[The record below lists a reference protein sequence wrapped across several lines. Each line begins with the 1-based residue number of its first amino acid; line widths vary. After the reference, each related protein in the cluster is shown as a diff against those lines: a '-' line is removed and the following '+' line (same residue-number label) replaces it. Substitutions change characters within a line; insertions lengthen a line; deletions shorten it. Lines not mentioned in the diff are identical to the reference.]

1 MKYKIGDRVRIKSLD
16 WYNDNKNN
24 KGIIVCGSESFTHPM
39 SYFCNKVVNIITI
52 QDDCYRILED
62 DGDWYWTDEM
72 IEGLAEEEKKPEF
85 KVGDKI
91 TNGKTQLTILQIT
104 SDKYIVDD
112 SFGECGTLYF
122 NTQDDWKL
130 VEEECKPKFKVG
142 DKVKDK
148 NNRVWFIVRVSET
161 FFDISSVPNA
171 QGYFVPIDNQ
181 DDYELVPQC
190 FSNDIE
196 MKRNACQK
204 CVFAVRDD
212 NPHCGLRGFTTS
224 FNVEWCSAENDKAP
238 NGFELQEDGYFSWV
252 EKKKK
257 YPKTY
262 EECSIINGAEGR
274 ISLSIIG
281 EFTKLINARNAY
293 WRIAGKEM
301 GLGKPWEP
309 DYSGTFEHGTPIK
322 YVIYNIGTHIVKE
335 RKSSPKHILS
345 FPTEEMRDAFYE
357 YFKEEIEKCKELL

>member
-1 MKYKIGDRVRIKSLD
+1 MYKIGDRVRIKSLD
-16 WYNDNKNN
+16 WYNENKN
-24 KGIIVCGSESFTHPM
+24 KDGRVACGYHIFTKDMSKFCGCTMIVCNRTNLGVMTMGGSAS
-39 SYFCNKVVNIITI
+39 
-52 QDDCYRILED
+52 
-62 DGDWYWTDEM
+62 YWTDEM

-181 DDYELVPQC
+181 DDYELVSQC
-190 FSNDIE
+190 FSNEIE
-196 MKRNACQK
+196 INNMKRNACQK

-238 NGFELQEDGYFSWV
+238 NGYELQEDGYFSWV
-252 EKKKK
+252 NKKK

-309 DYSGTFEHGTPIK
+309 DYKNPDIEL
-322 YVIYNIGTHIVKE
+322 YVIINIYNRAEKAKYGYGFQHCVLT
-335 RKSSPKHILS
+335 
-345 FPTEEMRDAFYE
+345 FPTAEMRDAFYE